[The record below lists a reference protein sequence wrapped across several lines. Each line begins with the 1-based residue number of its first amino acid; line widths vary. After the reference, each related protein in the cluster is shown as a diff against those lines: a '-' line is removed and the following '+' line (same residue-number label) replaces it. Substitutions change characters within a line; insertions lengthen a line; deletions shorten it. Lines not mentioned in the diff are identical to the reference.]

1 MWIAIVFAAIAPV
14 YYLSKYQEL
23 TVKYQSVMFI
33 CGTQYTIQGA
43 AYVNK
48 HPNISKRDLVFD
60 FAGKITDIW
69 TEDSINRD
77 RLLLGVIYSVR
88 RIFGFGIT
96 DRTAGNQEG
105 FITRASLNEIG
116 TSNPHSVK
124 KST

>member
-77 RLLLGVIYSVR
+77 RLLLGVIYSVAV
-88 RIFGFGIT
+88 GFLALALLTGL
-96 DRTAGNQEG
+96 QETKKG
-105 FITRASLNEIG
+105 SSPE
-116 TSNPHSVK
+116 PH
-124 KST
+124 